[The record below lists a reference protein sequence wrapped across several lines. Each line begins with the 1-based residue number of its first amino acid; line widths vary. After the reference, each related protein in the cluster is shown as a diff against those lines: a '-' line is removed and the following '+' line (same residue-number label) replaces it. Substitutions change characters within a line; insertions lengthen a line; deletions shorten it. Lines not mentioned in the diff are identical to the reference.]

1 MIGKVL
7 GHYQIE
13 AKLGQGG
20 MGVVYKARDTRLN
33 RQVALKMLPPD
44 KTDDPDRIQR
54 FVHEAKAA
62 SALNHPNLITIYDIS
77 MENDL
82 NFIAM
87 EYISGKTLDQLLG
100 SKGLHEAKTLLYA
113 VQIAD
118 GLAKAHAA
126 GILHRDLK
134 PNNIMVTD
142 EDRIKIL
149 DFGLAKLIEPL
160 TPSEDAAT
168 VTARHL
174 TDAGAVL
181 GTAPY
186 MSPEQAEGRKLDGRS
201 DIFSFG
207 SVLYEMATG
216 QKSFKADSPVGS
228 LAKIIHEDP
237 KPPRAVNTSLSQEME
252 KIILRCLRKDPAR
265 RYQTMADLK
274 VALEDIQQESSLTQQ
289 KDIRDVSW
297 RRRLVWSTL
306 PLVLLT
312 AGYLLWFQLSARVST
327 EPLRAVPLTT
337 LPGVTRYP
345 AFSPNGNHIAF
356 SWTGARQD
364 NPDIYVQQIGSGSPL
379 RLTTNPSNDYNPVW
393 SPDDRWIAFLR
404 SQSQIGHSELL
415 LVPPLG
421 GPERKLSD
429 IRIRAGTLVAPP
441 YLAWCPDSSCL
452 VVTNSPGEGKSEA
465 LFVVSL
471 DTGEKRQ
478 LTNPQPPVSGDTNP
492 AISPDGRLLVF
503 RRMMNLFTGELYLL
517 SLNSGMTAASE
528 PRRLTPAELDAQH
541 PAWIAD
547 RNEILFS
554 AKAKLWRL
562 KVNGQSTPL
571 PLPFVGEDGMM
582 PVLSQPQSGKLTRLV
597 YVRNFRD
604 DNLWRIETSAA
615 GAKATSQPI
624 LSISSTRGDSMPQLA
639 PDNRRVTF
647 TTDRTGS
654 WEIWLTDFDG
664 SNPVQLT
671 FLEARA
677 SGYPHWSPN
686 GEQIVFHSNVGGQ
699 FDIYGIQAAG
709 GKPRNLTED
718 PSVDS
723 FPSYSRDGKWIYFNS
738 NRMGEPNIWKMAA
751 SGGPALKATNHL
763 GYAPQ
768 ESPDGSFLYYVK
780 TIDEPSELWRVPI
793 SGGGFAEKVL
803 DGVFLANFVVLERG
817 IYYIDRPAGQR
828 GVFYDD
834 KPSGENRLQ
843 YFDLAT
849 KEVSTV
855 ANDLGPVDLPLT
867 VSADGRLILYSRM
880 DSSIEDL
887 MIVENF
893 K

>member
-1 MIGKVL
+1 MIGKVY

-33 RQVALKMLPPD
+33 RPVAFKMLPPD
-44 KTDDPDRIQR
+44 KTDDPGRIQR
-54 FVHEAKAA
+54 FIQEAKAA
-62 SALNHPNLITIYDIS
+62 SALNHPNIITIYDIS
-77 MENDL
+77 TGNDL
-82 NFIAM
+82 DFIAM
-87 EYISGKTLDQLLG
+87 EFVPGKTLDQLIPI
-100 SKGLHEAKTLLYA
+100 KGLREAQTLQYA

-118 GLAKAHAA
+118 GLAKAHGA

-142 EDRIKIL
+142 DNRVKIL

-160 TPSEDAAT
+160 TPSDDAAT

-174 TDAGAVL
+174 TNAGAVL

-207 SVLYEMATG
+207 SMLYEMATG

-228 LAKIIHEDP
+228 LAKILHEDP
-237 KPPRAVNTSLSQEME
+237 KPPRELNGAISPELE

-274 VALEDIQQESSLTQQ
+274 VALEDIQQESSIQQ
-289 KDIRDVSW
+289 KHSKSGSLS
-297 RRRLVWSTL
+297 RRLLWSAL

-312 AGYLLWFQLSARVST
+312 LGFLFWFQSRTKESR
-327 EPLRAVPLTT
+327 EPLRAAPLTT

-345 AFSPNGNHIAF
+345 SFSPNGNYIAF
-356 SWTGARQD
+356 SWSGAKKD

-429 IRIRAGTLVAPP
+429 IHIGAGTLVAPP

-452 VVTNSPGEGKSEA
+452 VVTNSPGEGKSDA
-465 LFVVSL
+465 LFVISL

-492 AISPDGRLLVF
+492 AISPDGNSLIF
-503 RRMMNLFTGELYLL
+503 RRMANLFTGELYLL
-517 SLNSGMTAASE
+517 PLKNGITPASD
-528 PRRLTPAELDAQH
+528 PRRLTLPELDAEH
-541 PAWIAD
+541 PAWMPD
-547 RNEILFS
+547 SKEIIFS
-554 AKAKLWRL
+554 ARAKLWRL
-562 KVNGQSTPL
+562 KVTGQSTPSR
-571 PLPFVGEDGMM
+571 LPFVGEDGIM
-582 PVLSQPQSGKLTRLV
+582 PVVAPPKSGRSARLV
-597 YVRNFRD
+597 YVRSFRD

-615 GAKATSQPI
+615 GTKASSSPI
-624 LSISSTRGDSMPQLA
+624 VSISSTRADSMPQLA
-639 PDNRRVTF
+639 PDNRRVAFTSDRSGTF
-647 TTDRTGS
+647 
-654 WEIWLTDFDG
+654 EIWLTDFDG
-664 SNPVQLT
+664 SNAVQLT
-671 FLEARA
+671 FIEARA

-686 GEQIVFHSNVGGQ
+686 GEQIVFHSNRGGQ
-699 FDIYGIQAAG
+699 WDIYGIPAAG
-709 GKPRNLTED
+709 GKPRNLTAH
-718 PSVDS
+718 PAADS
-723 FPSYSRDGKWIYFNS
+723 FPNYSRDGQWIYFNS
-738 NRMGEPNIWKMAA
+738 NRLGAQHIWKMPAD
-751 SGGPALKATNHL
+751 GGSAVKATNHL
-763 GYAPQ
+763 GLAPQ
-768 ESPDGSFLYYVK
+768 ESQDGSFLYYVT
-780 TIDEPSELWRVPI
+780 TIDEPSALWRVPI
-793 SGGGFAEKVL
+793 SGGIAEKVL
-803 DGVFLANFVVLERG
+803 EGVFLANYVVLEKG
-817 IYYIDRPAGQR
+817 IYYIARPTGQR

-834 KPSGENRLQ
+834 KPTGETLLQ
-843 YFDLAT
+843 YFDFAT
-849 KEVSTV
+849 KETTTV
-855 ANDLGPVDLPLT
+855 AENLGSVDLPLAAST
-867 VSADGRLILYSRM
+867 DGRLILFSRM

-893 K
+893 Q